1 MYQIK
6 STVGRSEI
14 NRKFKKG
21 GFWSKESQ
29 VEVSGLEDVMQ
40 RLLDLH
46 RGFGGR
52 LAGSVTDACVLL
64 CAVFAARI
72 NL

>member
-1 MYQIK
+1 MK
-6 STVGRSEI
+6 LTENSRREDLGT
-14 NRKFKKG
+14 
-21 GFWSKESQ
+21 FWSKESQ